1 MRIAVFP
8 NFNNDVDDLIE
19 KVINT
24 ILQTN
29 SVVIM
34 DNLHKDKIEK
44 LNLNN
49 KSNVNFCSH
58 DELFLNCDFAIAI
71 GGDGTTL
78 NVAKEASFNGT
89 ATLGINGG
97 RLGFMS
103 GLEKDEIS
111 YLADICNGACY
122 SVESRMMLKAEIFE
136 NNVLIGTYHCLNDAV
151 ITRGDV
157 ARLIDISVD
166 CENRNVTN
174 TRADG
179 MIVATPTGSTAYS
192 MAAGGPVLSP
202 DNSCFVVTP
211 ICPHSLINR
220 SIVFSADKELVFSV
234 CDDKNNNAYLS
245 IDGSNSIPINKEHKI
260 VITKSDFSANLIKI
274 KPDNFYEI
282 LNKKLLE
289 RRN

>member
-1 MRIAVFP
+1 MIISIFP
-8 NFNNDVDDLIE
+8 NFNNDVAAVTE
-19 KVINT
+19 EVINT
-24 ILQTN
+24 
-29 SVVIM
+29 VIKA
-34 DNLHKDKIEK
+34 D
-44 LNLNN
+44 
-49 KSNVNFCSH
+49 SNVLVNAENSADISKLVIDNPEKIHFC
-58 DELFLNCDFAIAI
+58 DEEAQFDEGDIAIAI

-78 NVAKEASFNGT
+78 NVAKKASFKNKP
-89 ATLGINGG
+89 TLGINAG

-103 GLEKDEIS
+103 GLEKNE
-111 YLADICNGACY
+111 LGLLEQLCNGK
-122 SVESRMMLKAEIFE
+122 SFTIEERMMIKAVVEKDNE
-136 NNVLIGTYHCLNDAV
+136 CVGTYHCLNDAV

-157 ARLIDISVD
+157 ARLIDIDVKCD
-166 CENRNVTN
+166 GRNVTN

-220 SIVFSADKELVFSV
+220 SIVFSSDKELLLSV
-234 CDDKNNNAYLS
+234 SNDKNNNVFLS
-245 IDGSNSIPINKEHKI
+245 IDGSQSIPINKEHTI
-260 VITKSDFSANLIKI
+260 RITKSRNSAKLIKI

-282 LNKKLLE
+282 LNKKLIE